1 PTSRQTRKMR
11 QEIVVTNG
19 LNGTTGEPSAMR
31 MPPTEAVTAKN
42 TLSTGTHTG
51 EAESCVAAAARVQ
64 SRARTSRAQTNC
76 TLRATARPRV
86 SMKTMVSAETGTP
99 LALATPG
106 SRLANISGLHTMART
121 TSTASEQ
128 RMRVRIW
135 PGVIATI

>member
-1 PTSRQTRKMR
+1 MRK
-11 QEIVVTNG
+11 EIGVTNG
-19 LNGTTGEPSAMR
+19 LIGTTGETSAMR
-31 MPPTEAVTAKN
+31 LARTAAVTAKI
-42 TLSTGTHTG
+42 TLSPGTHTG
-51 EAESCVAAAARVQ
+51 EAESCVAAAAGVMRG
-64 SRARTSRAQTNC
+64 ARTSRTPTAC
-76 TLRATARPRV
+76 TLRATARLRV